1 MPFRKKRKM
10 RPHGAVALLKTRA
23 LRIEFATTRRR
34 LVELEAV
41 LAAAH
46 GAYQKHTAIAA
57 KDGSVERSTAY
68 FHRVADFLDL
78 LLEPNEADEAIGNLE
93 ELYIRRFATN
103 PPPRPSVAFRT
114 GGLDRFRSR
123 HGHVASL
130 YEGAR
135 GEMR

>member
-103 PPPRPSVAFRT
+103 PHHARRWLFAQAVWIVFGRAT
-114 GGLDRFRSR
+114 DMLHRFMR
-123 HGHVASL
+123 
-130 YEGAR
+130 AR
-135 GEMR
+135 AGK